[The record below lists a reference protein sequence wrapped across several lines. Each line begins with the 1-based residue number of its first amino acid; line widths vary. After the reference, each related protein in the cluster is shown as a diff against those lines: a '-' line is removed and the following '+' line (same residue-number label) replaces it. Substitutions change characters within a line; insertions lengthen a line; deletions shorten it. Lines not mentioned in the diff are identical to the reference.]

1 MMQIPQPPA
10 QGNPLVSAPPQMQS
24 PAPVES
30 KPTLDLSIEKILQST
45 NLAKDMDE
53 KELDDIGRVVHE
65 GYRMDKESRSDWETQ
80 VDTWTKM
87 ALQAKENKTWP
98 WEKAS
103 NVKFPLLSVAAMQ
116 FSARAYPSLVPSDGK
131 IVQVRVI
138 GRDPQGQKT
147 NRAARVGE
155 FMSWQLMEEMKDW
168 EDEMDK
174 LLVILPIVGTC
185 FKKTYWDSV
194 NKVNCSTLILPK
206 DLVVNY
212 WAKTLESAERK
223 TEIIMMSPRVLKER
237 MLSEVFLDVKLPDP
251 QIKPREMATDEVMRT
266 RAPATTDTSTP
277 YTILEQHTFLDL
289 DDDGYPEPYIVTI
302 EEESKKV
309 LRIVARFSQK
319 DVKRNSKQEIIKIE
333 PTEYYTKY
341 GFIPNPD
348 GGFYDVGFGLLL
360 GSINE
365 SINTLVN
372 QLVDSG
378 TINNLQSGFL
388 SKTLRLK
395 LGDTRF
401 KPGEWKMVNASG
413 EVLKNSVVPLPTKE
427 PSNVLLQL
435 FQLLVT
441 SGKELASISEIFVGK
456 MPGQNTPATTTMA
469 TVEQGMKLFTAIYK
483 RIYKALT
490 TEFEKLYA
498 LNSIYLDEDQAARIL
513 DEPITLKDFD
523 METYDICPAADPTA
537 FSSTQ
542 KLLKAQALMELIPLG
557 TVNPQEVTK
566 RILEAQ
572 EQPNIEQLMVQPQQ
586 QQPDPKVVA
595 IQEKSKA
602 DTLAAQVKTQAMQ
615 QKAELDKRSAEQKQA
630 QSADEHQIN
639 MLAKAQMAKLDL
651 TSKEMTH
658 AQRLAQAREQHSERM
673 SQQKANKNKD
683 K

>member
-1 MMQIPQPPA
+1 MQIPQPPA
-10 QGNPLVSAPPQMQS
+10 QGNPLVSAAPQVPPT
-24 PAPVES
+24 EEEN

-45 NLAKDMDE
+45 NLAKDMGE
-53 KELDDIGRVVHE
+53 KELEDIGKLVHE
-65 GYRMDKESRSDWETQ
+65 GYRLDKESRTDWETQ
-80 VDTWTKM
+80 VDDWTKM
-87 ALQAKENKTWP
+87 ALQAKQVKTWP

-131 IVQVRVI
+131 IVQVKVI
-138 GRDPQGQKT
+138 GRDPQGMKT

-174 LLVILPIVGTC
+174 LLVVLPIVGTC
-185 FKKTYWDSV
+185 FKKTYWDSQ
-194 NKVNCSTLILPK
+194 NKVNCSSLILPK

-223 TEIIMMSPRVLKER
+223 TEIILMSKRLLKER
-237 MLSEVFLDVKLPDP
+237 MLSEVFLDVELPDP
-251 QIKPREMATDEVMRT
+251 QIKPRTLTNDEVMKT
-266 RAPATTDTSTP
+266 TAPVTTDSSTP

-309 LRIVARFSQK
+309 LRIVARFAQSG
-319 DVKRNSKQEIIKIE
+319 VKRNSKQEIIKIE
-333 PTEYYTKY
+333 PIEYYTKY

-372 QLVDSG
+372 QLVDAG

-413 EVLKNSVVPLPTKE
+413 ENLKNSVVPLPSKE
-427 PSNVLLQL
+427 PSNVLLEL

-441 SGKELASISEIFVGK
+441 SGKELSSISEIFVGK

-498 LNSIYLDEDQAARIL
+498 LNSIYLDEEQAARIL

-542 KLLKAQALMELIPLG
+542 KLLKAQALMELVQLG

-572 EQPNIEQLMVQPQQ
+572 EQPNIEKLIMPPQQ

-595 IQEKSKA
+595 LQEKAKVDAMS
-602 DTLAAQVKTQAMQ
+602 AQVKNAAVQ
-615 QKAELDKRSAEQKQA
+615 QKAELDKRSAEQKMA
-630 QSADEHQIN
+630 QRADEHQIE
-639 MLAKAQMAKLDL
+639 MQSKAEGAKLDL
-651 TSKEMTH
+651 ISKELSH
-658 AQRLAQAREQHSERM
+658 AQRIQQAREQHSERLK
-673 SQQKANKNKD
+673 QQKANKNKA